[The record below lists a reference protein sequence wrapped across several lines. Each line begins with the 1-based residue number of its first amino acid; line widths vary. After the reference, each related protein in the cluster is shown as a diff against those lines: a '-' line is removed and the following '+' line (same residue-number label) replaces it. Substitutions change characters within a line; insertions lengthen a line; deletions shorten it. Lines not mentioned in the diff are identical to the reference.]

1 MKLFRTLV
9 TALAALI
16 VAGTVA
22 SAAPSLRDALEPEP
36 TPEAS
41 VTTPTEPTESPS
53 SSSGT
58 SETVPPEG
66 ETEGEGTSVAA
77 DFAACEGRTGL
88 ENAICRHEALL
99 AAQPENLGLK
109 RDLGLQNALTQLLL
123 NQAKHTEEVVEE
135 PTGEAEG
142 ESETTETTSS
152 CPGKSCEPHGN
163 GKGHSPH

>member
-22 SAAPSLRDALEPEP
+22 SAAPSLRDLKP
-36 TPEAS
+36 
-41 VTTPTEPTESPS
+41 EPTESPS
-53 SSSGT
+53 SSSST

-99 AAQPENLGLK
+99 AAQPENLGLEN
-109 RDLGLQNALTQLLL
+109 LGLQNALTQLLL

-135 PTGEAEG
+135 PTGET
-142 ESETTETTSS
+142 ETTETETTSS

>member
-9 TALAALI
+9 TALAVLI

-22 SAAPSLRDALEPEP
+22 SAAPSLRDLKPEP

-53 SSSGT
+53 SSSST

-99 AAQPENLGLK
+99 AAQPENLGLEN
-109 RDLGLQNALTQLLL
+109 LGLQNALTQLLL

-135 PTGEAEG
+135 PTGET
-142 ESETTETTSS
+142 ETTETETTSS

>member
-22 SAAPSLRDALEPEP
+22 SAAPSLRDALDP
-36 TPEAS
+36 
-41 VTTPTEPTESPS
+41 EPTESPS
-53 SSSGT
+53 PSSST
-58 SETVPPEG
+58 SETIPPEG
-66 ETEGEGTSVAA
+66 ETEGEGASVAA
-77 DFAACEGRTGL
+77 DFAACEGLTGL

-99 AAQPENLGLK
+99 AAQTENPENLGEH
-109 RDLGLQNALTQLLL
+109 LGLQNALTQLLL
-123 NQAKHTEEVVEE
+123 NQAKHEGVEE
-135 PTGEAEG
+135 PTGETEG
-142 ESETTETTSS
+142 ETETTEGETETTETTSS

>member
-22 SAAPSLRDALEPEP
+22 SAAPSLRDALDPEP

-53 SSSGT
+53 SSSST

-99 AAQPENLGLK
+99 AAQPENLGLEN
-109 RDLGLQNALTQLLL
+109 LGLQNALTQLLL

-135 PTGEAEG
+135 PTGETEG
-142 ESETTETTSS
+142 ETETTETTSS